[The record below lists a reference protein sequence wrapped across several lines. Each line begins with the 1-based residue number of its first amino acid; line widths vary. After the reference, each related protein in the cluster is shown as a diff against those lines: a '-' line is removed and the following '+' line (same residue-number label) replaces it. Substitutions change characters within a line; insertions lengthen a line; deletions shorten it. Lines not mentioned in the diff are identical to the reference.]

1 VAGTDADLARVYD
14 YVDAHR
20 DAFVEELFLLLRQPS
35 ISTQDVGVERCA
47 EMLRD
52 VMAGC
57 GLEARLLPTPGKPV
71 VYGQRIGHPG
81 RATVLI
87 YGHYDVQPVDPLD
100 AWISP
105 PFEPTIRDGR
115 IYARGSGDNKGQ
127 HLAQLLAIRACL
139 ATVGEL
145 PVNVK
150 VIVEGEEESSSPHL
164 AQFAEQHRSL
174 LAADVVY
181 VSDGPVHESGRP
193 LVVLGVRGILYV
205 ELNARGARSDLH
217 SGNRGGVVPNAAW
230 ELVELL
236 ASMRDREGRVLIE
249 GFHDAVRPP
258 TEAERAAIARL
269 PLDLDTVLRELGTTR
284 LPPPEGVGYYERLM
298 LRPTLNICG
307 LHSGYTAAGK
317 KTIIPAAAMAK
328 VDMRLVPDQDP
339 DDIFEKFVRHVA
351 ARAPALQVQRLG
363 SMRPSRT
370 PIENPYTEAVVRA
383 VTRACGEVPLVVP
396 SLGGSLPNYV
406 FTEILGRPCLTVP
419 YANPDE
425 NNHAPNE
432 NLEIERFIQG
442 IKTCAAVLHGLGER
456 GRETAIGV
464 GDEARRQK

>member
-1 VAGTDADLARVYD
+1 MAGLNADLVRVYEYID
-14 YVDAHR
+14 GHR
-20 DAFVEELFLLLRQPS
+20 DAFVEELFPLLRQPS

-47 EMLRD
+47 ELLREI
-52 VMAGC
+52 MAGC
-57 GLEARLLPTPGKPV
+57 GLQARLLPTAGKPV
-71 VYGQRIGHPG
+71 VYGERLGHPQ
-81 RATVLI
+81 RPTVLV

-100 AWISP
+100 AWESP
-105 PFEPTIRDGR
+105 PFEPTIRNGR

-139 ATVGEL
+139 ATRGEL

-164 AQFAEQHRSL
+164 ARFAQEHRNL

-205 ELNARGARSDLH
+205 ELQARGARSDLH
-217 SGNRGGVVPNAAW
+217 SGNRGGVVPNPAW
-230 ELVELL
+230 ELVQLL

-249 GFHDAVRPP
+249 GFYDAVRPP
-258 TEAERAAIARL
+258 TGADLAAVAGL
-269 PLDLDTVLRELGTTR
+269 PLDLEAVLRDLGTTR

-298 LRPTLNICG
+298 FRPTLNICG
-307 LHSGYTAAGK
+307 FHSGYGGAGK
-317 KTIIPAAAMAK
+317 KTIIPAAALAK

-339 DDIFEKFVRHVA
+339 DDVFDKFVRHVA
-351 ARAPALQVQRLG
+351 RRAPDVKVERLG

-370 PIENPYTEAVVRA
+370 PIENPYTEAVVQA
-383 VTRACGEVPLVVP
+383 VTHACGEAPLVVP

-425 NNHAPNE
+425 SNHAPNE
-432 NLEIERFIQG
+432 NLEIGRYIQG
-442 IKTCAAVLHGLGER
+442 IKTCAAVLHSLAGAQVEV
-456 GRETAIGV
+456 A
-464 GDEARRQK
+464 DAART